1 MNFQE
6 ISKNNAARLAAMFLV
21 NPEQVTGFSKEHT
34 SSEVDGMFIYEQT
47 WQPLELNQC
56 GYYEMVGLS
65 ITRTP
70 RYRERTYSCGHVF
83 KGQTHN
89 PELWCFYPDFEEA
102 LESLKSEEETRN
114 KYASP
119 LLVPFWAKAA

>member
-6 ISKNNAARLAAMFLV
+6 ISKKNAIRLAGLFLV
-21 NPEQVTGFSKEHT
+21 NPQQVTGFTKEHYSQEIEST
-34 SSEVDGMFIYEQT
+34 FIYEQT
-47 WQPLELNQC
+47 WSPLDLDLC

-65 ITRTP
+65 ESKTP
-70 RYRERTYSCGHVF
+70 RYRERSYPCGHIF

-102 LESLKSEEETRN
+102 LATLISEEETRC
-114 KYASP
+114 KYESP